1 MKVYELYPTEEK
13 YPEKLRLVK
22 PLVKKIYACGDISLL
37 SNKSIAVVGSRNNSE
52 YGKKITEKITKEL
65 VYNGVTIISG
75 MAIGIDAIAHRAC
88 IENGGKTIAVLGSGF
103 NNIYPKENK
112 KLFYQIINSG
122 GLVISEYSIDT
133 QVQMKN
139 FPKRNRII
147 SGLSDGVLIVEGAYR
162 SGTSITARNA
172 EVQGKKIF
180 YVPNCV
186 GNKNSYG
193 PIRLGKAGAI
203 MVTCGKDILDEI
215 DVETIKQEN
224 NKLENFDYI
233 VGQMD
238 EETRKVFICLRALGS
253 LNCEQISVETNI
265 EVVRVNQILSYLE
278 LEDYITNTEI
288 NKYKVCERYCE

>member
-75 MAIGIDAIAHRAC
+75 MAIGIDDIAHRAC